1 MKIIGCDF
9 HPGYQQIA
17 MVDDVTGEMLERRWE
32 HEKGEARRFYQGL
45 QGEVVRV
52 GMEAVGNAQW
62 CERMLEELGQELWIG
77 DAAQIRRLVV
87 RRQKTDRRDARHILQ
102 LLSDERFP
110 RLWVP
115 SVAIRDARQLL
126 RHRQKLVEMRT
137 QVKNQL
143 QHLALNQGVQ
153 RKRQL
158 WSREGRAVLEGLP
171 LEGWTARRRNDLLA
185 MLDRLQAQV
194 EELDRAVRQEAEQRP
209 EVRLLMTHPGVGPV
223 VGLAYALT
231 LGPVSRF
238 PRGKQVASYLGLI
251 PSEHSSGGRQKLGSI
266 SKQGNTMMRTLLVEA
281 AQNAARF
288 DEELRREDRRLGAR
302 KQKEPGKVMVAR
314 KLAVRMYW
322 MLRENQPY
330 TPHPVARMQGSPSH
344 SVVAGSVC
352 GGDRRSNHGRRK
364 RPKRWMV
371 ERQRYHRV
379 IPLSTSLGLGKAKG
393 SGRRSKTHHTA
404 AHPQRRARVS

>member
-17 MVDDVTGEMLERRWE
+17 MVDDVTGEMLERRLE

-62 CERMLEELGQELWIG
+62 FERMLEELGQELWIG

-223 VGLAYALT
+223 VGLAYVLT

-288 DEELRREDRRLGAR
+288 DEELRREYRRLAAR
-302 KQKEPGKVMVAR
+302 KHKALAKVMVAR

-344 SVVAGSVC
+344 SVVAG
-352 GGDRRSNHGRRK
+352 
-364 RPKRWMV
+364 
-371 ERQRYHRV
+371 
-379 IPLSTSLGLGKAKG
+379 
-393 SGRRSKTHHTA
+393 
-404 AHPQRRARVS
+404 